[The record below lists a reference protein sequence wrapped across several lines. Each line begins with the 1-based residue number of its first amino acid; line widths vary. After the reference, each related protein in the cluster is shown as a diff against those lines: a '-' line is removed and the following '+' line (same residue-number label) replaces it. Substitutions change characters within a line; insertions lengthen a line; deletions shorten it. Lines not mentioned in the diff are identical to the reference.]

1 MSEFHKF
8 AALVKAQF
16 DVMSQHELFTV
27 AGDKDDLWE
36 AYLNS
41 FPTGTNPIY
50 KKRTEH
56 DCTCCKQFIRNV
68 ANVVAIING
77 TRVSVWDVVGAEY
90 PYDVVAVNMSLALS
104 GHEID
109 GVFRTDQ
116 GAFGAA
122 HTIQLLEGNQTKK
135 WHHFVAKVDR
145 RHHSATPEAA
155 IGQVNAAAQVLRRG
169 LEELTMEALDLT
181 VDLIE
186 SNGLYRGEEHLAAVK
201 GFVELKLAY
210 RMTKSKDLFI
220 WSRVDHPAARFRNTV
235 IGTLVQDLSVDGA
248 DVDKC
253 VRAFEKKVAPEN
265 YKRPTAVI
273 TPRMVDMAM
282 DTIKELGLESALE
295 RRFARI
301 SDVSVDDVLFVDNT
315 VRGEMKGGV
324 RGLLMDA
331 AVEAK
336 PVDTSKAEAIGID
349 DFMANIVPQAQ
360 SIDVMLTN
368 AAARNFMSLTAPVH
382 PDAGRLFSWGN
393 GFAWSYDGNVT
404 DSVKEK
410 VKRAGGNVDDAQ
422 LRVSLAWSNTDD
434 LDLHV
439 RTPDGRHIS
448 YMNKGSASSGQLD
461 VDMNNGFSGPL
472 VRDAVENVSW
482 SARPKDGDY
491 RVTVEQYRQRET
503 EYVGFTLE
511 VEADGVVSSF
521 MYPRAVKG
529 EVRGLVLR
537 VRNGV
542 LVGLEMGDNYI
553 VAGSAST
560 DKWGVTTEQFVPVD
574 TILASPNHW
583 GGQAKGNKHWF
594 FILKGCKNP
603 EPARGIYNEFLTSEL
618 THHRKVFEVL
628 GNKTKCPVVDDQLSG
643 VGFSSTRH
651 DTVVVRVTG
660 PRMQKA
666 YSVTF

>member
-50 KKRTEH
+50 KERTEH

-68 ANVVAIING
+68 ANVVAIVNG

-90 PYDVVAVNMSLALS
+90 PYDVVATNMSLALS

-145 RHHSATPEAA
+145 RHHSAAPEAA
-155 IGQVNAAAQVLRRG
+155 IGQVNAVAQVLRRG
-169 LEELTMEALDLT
+169 LEELTLEALDLV
-181 VDLIE
+181 VDLIQ

-201 GFVELKLAY
+201 GFAELKLAY
-210 RMTKSKDLFI
+210 RMTKSKDLFV
-220 WSRVDHPAARFRNTV
+220 WSRVGHPAARFRNTV

-331 AVEAK
+331 AAKTAPKPGHTEAVEQI
-336 PVDTSKAEAIGID
+336 SID

-382 PDAGRLFSWGN
+382 PDAGRLFSWDN

-410 VKRAGGNVDDAQ
+410 VKRAGGNVDAEM
-422 LRVSLAWSNTDD
+422 RVSLAWFNFDD
-434 LDLHV
+434 LDIHV
-439 RTPDGRHIS
+439 REPDGNVVYFR
-448 YMNKGSASSGQLD
+448 NKCGKLD
-461 VDMNNGFSGPL
+461 VDMNAGGGHTREP
-472 VRDAVENVSW
+472 VENVSW
-482 SARPKDGDY
+482 ARRPADGFY
-491 RVTVEQYRQRET
+491 TVMVNQYSQRET
-503 EYVGFTLE
+503 SEVGFVLE
-511 VEADGVVSSF
+511 VEADGVVQTFTYS
-521 MYPRAVKG
+521 RAVKG
-529 EVRGLVLR
+529 TVTALELQVKNGALVTISAR
-537 VRNGV
+537 DTN
-542 LVGLEMGDNYI
+542 I
-553 VAGSAST
+553 VAGSAPVE
-560 DKWGVTTEQFVPVD
+560 KWGVTTEQFVPVD